1 MVKPSWTSSQQAEQ
15 HPPGTQD
22 GTEYHCMP
30 QYQRRLPWLL
40 VLLPFIAAG
49 VIPLLLR
56 PDSQVPV
63 VVVYCAHDSIFADG
77 ILRQFEQQTGIRV
90 DVRFDEEAN
99 KSLGLTQMLL
109 SEKQAPRCDVFWNNQ
124 TLGTIRLKNAGVL
137 QPIPPELLQYIP
149 KEFQDPERCWC
160 GFAARLRV
168 WIVNTEK
175 MACTEQALA
184 AALSQPSLSSAAVAI
199 PLYGTTLT
207 QYAEMCHEQGLPALQ
222 QWHNSLH
229 SRGIREVRGNGA
241 VRDLVAAGACSFGLT
256 DTDDFYAALAAGKP
270 VDMLPF
276 RLQNGSTVCI
286 PNTVAMIRN
295 CPHPDNA
302 ARLIAFLLSADVERQ
317 LAESP
322 ARQIPLGPSDPAR
335 LPPEVQ
341 RLLPW
346 AAAATSPADA
356 AADDQLVLQ
365 WLSQGR

>member
-1 MVKPSWTSSQQAEQ
+1 MPRAR
-15 HPPGTQD
+15 TQ
-22 GTEYHCMP
+22 
-30 QYQRRLPWLL
+30 LPWLV
-40 VLLPFIAAG
+40 VLLPLLAA
-49 VIPLLLR
+49 VAVPLLLNSR
-56 PDSQVPV
+56 SHIPT
-63 VVVYCAHDSIFADG
+63 VVVYCAHDSVFADG
-77 ILRQFEQQTGIRV
+77 ILRQFEQQTGIHV
-90 DVRFDEEAN
+90 DVRYDEEAN

-137 QPIPPELLQYIP
+137 QPAPRNVLQRIPA
-149 KEFQDPERCWC
+149 EFRDPAGYWC

-168 WIVNTEK
+168 WIVNTRK
-175 MACTEQALA
+175 MQCTPQAIADALNLPDLSNA
-184 AALSQPSLSSAAVAI
+184 AIAV

-207 QYAEMCHEQGLPALQ
+207 QYAEMCREQGLQTLQ
-222 QWHNSLH
+222 TWHQSLH

-241 VRDLVAAGACSFGLT
+241 VRDLVAAGVCSFGLT
-256 DTDDFYAALAAGKP
+256 DTDDFYAALAAGSP

-276 RLQNGSTVCI
+276 RLQDGTTVCI

-302 ARLIAFLLSADVERQ
+302 AKLIEFLLSPGVEQQ

-322 ARQIPLGPSDPAR
+322 ARQIPLGPTDPSR

-346 AAAATSPADA
+346 SADATNPAAAALS
-356 AADDQLVLQ
+356 DQLVLD
-365 WLSQGR
+365 WLSTSR